1 MNLMPIAVV
10 DQLINEHAA
19 HIEAMKPN
27 RLAAPPSEPHPKMGS
42 SALERYA
49 AKAVDGE
56 YQALATAPE
65 GQGRRYPQLLTSASK
80 LASIANSDWGAP
92 FLPNDAVYDVLL
104 LASTANGLVDVYGE
118 AHLRR
123 AVDWCLANVTGRP
136 EPVGKAFVPIV
147 EYKTYSTIGTDNGE
161 GLVEPEYWTEPGDT
175 PEEVMG
181 DVEPAWKHSE
191 EERAEIAE
199 FFPLPRGNDGK
210 SVRPDMFELARVRR
224 DNPRRAATDLVISNG
239 WKNPA
244 NAVYHR
250 RQLFG
255 FLRRAF
261 QEHLADG
268 GLIYKT
274 VLRVP
279 TATEDDANLL
289 KEERKAWDKIRK
301 RLQRSESCCRW
312 FSTSRPGVGVFRE
325 IYSSEPTDDGQEPLA
340 EPEVALLDTLMFTT
354 ALPPPGQGAEGDDGS
369 EVLPYHRR
377 KAHDGFDDAWKP
389 KNVANGKWITIG
401 TRSSRALLEMNQ
413 DVYDE
418 EAAVN
423 NGFRTW
429 RAAVDEVH
437 ARSERIV
444 QTRHWVAPVSKPV
457 DALPRLFEELEFRIL
472 WTRWDALFNDGLEN
486 VPPEP
491 PPWQMG
497 LGVDVGHRA
506 VR

>member
-1 MNLMPIAVV
+1 MNLMSIAIF
-10 DQLINEHAA
+10 DQLINEHEAY
-19 HIEAMKPN
+19 IVAMKPK
-27 RLAAPPSEPHPKMGS
+27 RPAASPYGPHPKMS
-42 SALERYA
+42 SLALERYV

-65 GQGRRYPQLLTSASK
+65 GQGRRYPQLLTSAAK

-92 FLPNDAVYDVLL
+92 FLPHDAVYDVLL

-123 AVDWCLANVTGRP
+123 AVDWCLAIATGRP

-147 EYKTYSTIGTDNGE
+147 EYILYSTIGTDNGE
-161 GLVEPEYWTEPGDT
+161 GPVEPEYWPKPGDIR
-175 PEEVMG
+175 EEGTG
-181 DVEPAWKHSE
+181 DVEPPWKPSE
-191 EERAEIAE
+191 EEKAEIAE
-199 FFPLPRGNDGK
+199 FFPLPKGNDGK

-255 FLRRAF
+255 FLRRVF
-261 QEHLADG
+261 QKHLDDG

-279 TATEDDANLL
+279 TATEDDATML
-289 KEERKAWDKIRK
+289 KEERKRWDKIRK
-301 RLQRSESCCRW
+301 RLQRSESRCRW
-312 FSTSRPGVGVFRE
+312 FSTSRPDEGVFRE
-325 IYSSEPTDDGQEPLA
+325 IYSSETTEDGQEPLA
-340 EPEVALLDTLMFTT
+340 DPEAALLDTITFTT

-369 EVLPYHRR
+369 EAVPYRRR

-389 KNVANGKWITIG
+389 KNVANGEWVTIG

-413 DVYDE
+413 DVHD
-418 EAAVN
+418 EAAAVA
-423 NGFRTW
+423 NGFKTW
-429 RAAVDEVH
+429 RAAADEVH

-457 DALPRLFEELEFRIL
+457 DALLRLFEQLEFRIL

-486 VPPEP
+486 VTPEP
-491 PPWQMG
+491 RPWQMG
-497 LGVDVGHRA
+497 LDIDVGHGP